1 MTLPLILTGIDL
13 PMEPSCGSTIWC
25 SDVYPR
31 LDGFRTV
38 FAGLPGS
45 GTWKHSFTD
54 TILLGAT
61 KQPYGP
67 AFDTYTARLTEE
79 VADLLEEHHP
89 DLIHA
94 QHLGFGLSLAFART
108 AGTRRQR
115 IPIVSV
121 AHGTDVIAAAEND
134 QALSTLREIAAASE
148 RLVVPTPAMAS
159 EVDRLTDGRHTSRLS
174 VVPWGIPLPEAPFTQ
189 PGGGRRLSLVHAGR
203 LDANK
208 FTRTAIEA
216 LALTEEPH
224 QLTVIG
230 SGSELAAL
238 QDQAA
243 NLDLGDRARFEA
255 FLPRDEL
262 WSRLPDFDLMLFTT
276 RQLEAYGLVAVE
288 AQAHGVPVLYSDL
301 PGLKDI
307 LGPGALSY
315 PPGDAAALA
324 VLIDDLA
331 ADPTRRQT
339 LRADAIA
346 NARRHDVAGT
356 AEGLAALSRSVLEGL
371 R

>member
-1 MTLPLILTGIDL
+1 MTRPLILTGIDL
-13 PMEPSCGSTIWC
+13 PLEPFCGSTIWC
-25 SDVYPR
+25 SDVYSR

-38 FAGLPGS
+38 FVGLPGS
-45 GTWKHSFTD
+45 GTWKHGFTD
-54 TILLGAT
+54 TVLLGAT

-67 AFDTYTARLTEE
+67 AFEAYTTRLTEE
-79 VADLLEEHHP
+79 VADLLDAHRP

-94 QHLGFGLSLAFART
+94 QHLGFGLSLAFARA
-108 AGTRRQR
+108 AGDERRR
-115 IPIVSV
+115 IPIISV

-134 QALSTLREIAAASE
+134 QALSALREIAAASQ
-148 RLVVPTPAMAS
+148 RIVVPTLAMAA
-159 EVDRLTDGRHTSRLS
+159 EVDRLTDGRYTGRVN
-174 VVPWGIPLPEAPFTQ
+174 VVPWGIPLPEAPLAR
-189 PGGGRRLSLVHAGR
+189 PGGGRRLRLVHAGR

-208 FTRTAIEA
+208 STRTAIEA
-216 LALTEEPH
+216 LALTAEPH

-238 QDQAA
+238 QHRAA
-243 NLDLGDRARFEA
+243 ELDLGDHVRFEA

-262 WSRLPDFDLMLFTT
+262 WSRLPDFDLKLFTT

-288 AQAHGVPVLYSDL
+288 AQAHGVPVLYGDL

-324 VLIDDLA
+324 ALIDDLA
-331 ADPTRRQT
+331 ADPARRQT
-339 LRADAIA
+339 LRTDAIA
-346 NARRHDVAGT
+346 NARRHDIAGT
-356 AEGLAALSRSVLEGL
+356 ADGLAAMSRSVLEGL